1 MKEIPNPLHAINF
14 ITDGFTSR
22 IVNKIL
28 GMQPLEKLNSLFPNK
43 KSIKKDHQLK
53 KLKKILNKTTPVLK
67 SGSQAG
73 SPQI

>member
-28 GMQPLEKLNSLFPNK
+28 GMHPLEKLNSLFPNK
-43 KSIKKDHQLK
+43 KSIKKSVTK
-53 KLKKILNKTTPVLK
+53 ETNIIPKTAIIIL
-67 SGSQAG
+67 
-73 SPQI
+73 

>member
-28 GMQPLEKLNSLFPNK
+28 GMHPLEKLNSLFPNK
-43 KSIKKDHQLK
+43 KSIKKKSSVK
-53 KLKKILNKTTPVLK
+53 KTQENFKQNN
-67 SGSQAG
+67 SCSN
-73 SPQI
+73 

>member
-43 KSIKKDHQLK
+43 KSIKKNHPLK
-53 KLKKILNKTTPVLK
+53 
-67 SGSQAG
+67 
-73 SPQI
+73 